1 MQNNVFLYMIWS
13 SFTLFGIFN
22 YMRKVSDYMCESY
35 QIFMEREERRNSR
48 HHQYRQSG
56 PHHGQ
61 DRQSQSGPQQG
72 QGRQSQSGPQQVPP
86 SQAGPSEIEKEIDI
100 DIDIVAIARQMGFTP
115 KATKREINIIFRQLS
130 LKYHP
135 DKSDLPYEKSKRIQ
149 QNLNAYRDL
158 CLNK

>member
-13 SFTLFGIFN
+13 SFTLSGIFN

-56 PHHGQ
+56 PQH
-61 DRQSQSGPQQG
+61 G

-115 KATKREINIIFRQLS
+115 NATKREINIIFRQLS